1 MGTNFYLVSKSKKL
15 MRKYFAVEKEY
26 GITEEEYK
34 IVDEPY
40 LAYQVHLNKLSI
52 GWRPLFQRHR
62 AIRTFKE
69 LKDFCLENKNIVGIY
84 DEYGKKYT
92 WKQYY
97 DRVYSHSKR
106 QPEPFKWVYEIDPF
120 FKDRG
125 PTLYTVPCSEYEAEI
140 YMPFSHRIY
149 AEKEKQARKR
159 FHVPER
165 PWYNVKY
172 WEDPNYPFDWT
183 EGEFC

>member
-69 LKDFCLENKNIVGIY
+69 LEDFCLENKNIVGIY

-97 DRVYSHSKR
+97 DRVYSHSKHLLNGFMKLILFSR
-106 QPEPFKWVYEIDPF
+106 IEVQHYI
-120 FKDRG
+120 
-125 PTLYTVPCSEYEAEI
+125 LYHVANMRRRYICHLAIE
-140 YMPFSHRIY
+140 YMPKKKSRQGSVFMCLKDHGIM
-149 AEKEKQARKR
+149 
-159 FHVPER
+159 
-165 PWYNVKY
+165 
-172 WEDPNYPFDWT
+172 
-183 EGEFC
+183 

>member
-1 MGTNFYLVSKSKKL
+1 M
-15 MRKYFAVEKEY
+15 E
-26 GITEEEYK
+26 
-34 IVDEPY
+34 
-40 LAYQVHLNKLSI
+40 
-52 GWRPLFQRHR
+52 
-62 AIRTFKE
+62 
-69 LKDFCLENKNIVGIY
+69 DFCLENKNIVGIY

-125 PTLYTVPCSEYEAEI
+125 PTLYTVPCSEHEAEI